1 MVAKTYNR
9 LYEVVG
15 RNKPT
20 AKNTQPQIF
29 RMKIFAQ
36 NKQVAVSRFWY
47 FLAMLNKSKATTGQ
61 ILSCEERFDYKQNQ
75 IKNYA
80 ITIRYNSRSGTH
92 NMYREY
98 RDISLNGA
106 VDQMYQEMASRHA
119 ARRQSIWVLSA
130 GVIKASEVK
139 RPQIKQFID
148 PKIKF
153 TVNTRVPRRSS
164 KKFRKVYTATRP
176 ACFF

>member
-1 MVAKTYNR
+1 MVGKTLNR

-20 AKNTQPQIF
+20 AKNVHPQIF

-36 NKQVAVSRFWY
+36 NKPVAVSRFWY
-47 FLAMLNKSKATTGQ
+47 FLAMLNKSKSTTGE
-61 ILSCEERFDYKQNQ
+61 ILQCEEILEHKKTQ

-98 RDISLNGA
+98 RDVSLNGA
-106 VDQMYQEMASRHA
+106 VDQMYTEMASRHA
-119 ARRQSIWVLSA
+119 ARRQSIWILNA
-130 GVIKASEVK
+130 GVIKASQVRRENN
-139 RPQIKQFID
+139 KQFID
-148 PKIKF
+148 SRIRF
-153 TVNTRVPRRSS
+153 RVNSRVPRPST
-164 KKFRKVYTATRP
+164 KAFRKVFSATRP
-176 ACFF
+176 ATFY